1 MQREIYKNLVKWK
14 EKESHKPLMILGA
27 RQVGKT
33 YIIDKFARENY
44 KNYFMINLFERTDI
58 LEIYQS
64 DLPAEE
70 KYQKLKILLDFDLE
84 AENSILFIDEIQ
96 ESEKIISD
104 LKFFC
109 ERHPKINIICAGSL
123 LGVKLKRSKFSFPVG
138 KVEMLTLYPMSFLEF
153 LHAFEEELLI
163 EEIKKSFTTDTP
175 LLQPIHEKALN
186 YYRMYLITGGMPES
200 VKSLV
205 NNKKDILKYDETILK
220 NIMDSYFKD
229 MDKYVTS
236 NNEALKIER
245 IYYSIPSQLANE
257 SNKFQFSKV
266 QSGAKSRDYL
276 SSLDWLIA
284 SNMVTLSSLVS
295 VPEIPLKGFV
305 KEDVF
310 KLYLNDV
317 GILNH
322 LLEIKASDI
331 LLDNLSLYKGVIT
344 ENYVANQLETMG
356 YSLYYWQSNGIAEVD
371 FLLYTKEG
379 IIPLEVKAADNVQS
393 KSLHVYMEKYKPQKG
408 IRVSLR
414 NFGYDKDKKIKSVPL
429 YAIFCLKDL

>member
-96 ESEKIISD
+96 ESEKLISD

-138 KVEMLTLYPMSFLEF
+138 KVEMLTLYHMSFLEF

-163 EEIKKSFTTDTP
+163 EEIKNSFTTDTP
-175 LLQPIHEKALN
+175 
-186 YYRMYLITGGMPES
+186 
-200 VKSLV
+200 
-205 NNKKDILKYDETILK
+205 
-220 NIMDSYFKD
+220 
-229 MDKYVTS
+229 
-236 NNEALKIER
+236 
-245 IYYSIPSQLANE
+245 
-257 SNKFQFSKV
+257 
-266 QSGAKSRDYL
+266 
-276 SSLDWLIA
+276 
-284 SNMVTLSSLVS
+284 
-295 VPEIPLKGFV
+295 
-305 KEDVF
+305 
-310 KLYLNDV
+310 
-317 GILNH
+317 
-322 LLEIKASDI
+322 
-331 LLDNLSLYKGVIT
+331 
-344 ENYVANQLETMG
+344 
-356 YSLYYWQSNGIAEVD
+356 
-371 FLLYTKEG
+371 
-379 IIPLEVKAADNVQS
+379 
-393 KSLHVYMEKYKPQKG
+393 
-408 IRVSLR
+408 
-414 NFGYDKDKKIKSVPL
+414 
-429 YAIFCLKDL
+429 

>member
-1 MQREIYKNLVKWK
+1 MQREIYQDLVNWK

-96 ESEKIISD
+96 ESEKLISD

-245 IYYSIPSQLANE
+245 IYHSIPSQLANE

-344 ENYVANQLETMG
+344 ENYVANQLKTMG

-393 KSLHVYMEKYKPQKG
+393 KSLHVYMEKYKPQKS
-408 IRVSLR
+408 IRVSSR
-414 NFGYDKDKKIKSVPL
+414 NFGYDKEKKIKSVPL